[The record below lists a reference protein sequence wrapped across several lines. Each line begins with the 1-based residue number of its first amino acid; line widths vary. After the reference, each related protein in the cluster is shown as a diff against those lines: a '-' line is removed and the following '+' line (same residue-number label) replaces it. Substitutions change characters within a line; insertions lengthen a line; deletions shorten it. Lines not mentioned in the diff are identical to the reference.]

1 MVHARTFSRQLGSTL
16 PMHNQPQIPPQII
29 ISDSEDPHKP
39 VYYKTTHWK
48 NSFLNSVQSSH
59 IKTSTS
65 LRSLLTRI
73 KKLPSRSKILLG
85 LVCLLSLV
93 SLIGALAGVRLDL
106 LKGGER
112 SPYPRAHYAT
122 HNKGPKFDHNRD
134 KGVKREEAPPIPVQ
148 AIGLTPKIT
157 PVVHEE
163 GKKAKRDGISTTGLT
178 PRKLMPRQFGVVA
191 DAIAALNDEL

>member
-16 PMHNQPQIPPQII
+16 PTHNQPQIPPQII

-65 LRSLLTRI
+65 FRSLLTRI

-93 SLIGALAGVRLDL
+93 SLIGVLSGVRLDL
-106 LKGGER
+106 LRGGER
-112 SPYPRAHYAT
+112 SPYPRTHYAT

-148 AIGLTPKIT
+148 AIGLTPKKVT

-163 GKKAKRDGISTTGLT
+163 GKKVKRDGISTTGLT
-178 PRKLMPRQFGVVA
+178 PRKLMPRQFGIAA
-191 DAIAALNDEL
+191 DAMLM

>member
-16 PMHNQPQIPPQII
+16 PTHNQPQIPPQII

-39 VYYKTTHWK
+39 VYYKTSHWK

-59 IKTSTS
+59 VKTRTS
-65 LRSLLTRI
+65 FRGLLTRI
-73 KKLPSRSKILLG
+73 KNLPSKSKILLG

-93 SLIGALAGVRLDL
+93 SLIGVISGVRLDL
-106 LKGGER
+106 LKGRDR
-112 SPYPRAHYAT
+112 SPYTRIHYVT

-148 AIGLTPKIT
+148 AIGLTPKKVT
-157 PVVHEE
+157 PVVHDE
-163 GKKAKRDGISTTGLT
+163 GEKVKRDGISTTGPT
-178 PRKLMPRQFGVVA
+178 PRKLMPRQFGIVA
-191 DAIAALNDEL
+191 DVLM